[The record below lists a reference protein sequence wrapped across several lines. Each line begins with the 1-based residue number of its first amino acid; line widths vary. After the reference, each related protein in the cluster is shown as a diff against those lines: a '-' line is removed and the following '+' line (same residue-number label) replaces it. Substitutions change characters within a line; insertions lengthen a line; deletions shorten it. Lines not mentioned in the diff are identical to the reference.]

1 MAESVGTIQNKAN
14 EKLTKQSNF
23 ISDALVNK
31 LLADIGLISKNNR
44 LVFDTDYFS
53 QLENRI
59 INYTKE
65 LGYDKMVNSY
75 LSNYDKVYDNLE
87 NYYARQKILLE
98 NEAINERINEI
109 YRKQLADSFAL
120 ENAINARDLARTLR
134 EQALLGMTIK
144 EAQNNMKAL
153 LSSPSNS
160 SQTVM
165 TYRIDQVVHDAI
177 MQYDGLHNANI
188 AQQYDLKDF
197 YYFSSIIETSRPI
210 CTHIKDTFP
219 GIITKEQ
226 LKTVLDEYCP
236 NGQPSKKKIE
246 YETVNGVIRTL
257 QKGSGM
263 IDGTIV
269 SNFPVHRGG
278 YRCRHE
284 VKFTF
289 STKSSKDIAKSIIDS
304 LD

>member
-109 YRKQLADSFAL
+109 YRKQLSDSFAL

-144 EAQNNMKAL
+144 EAQANMKAL
-153 LSSPSNS
+153 SSSPSNS

-289 STKSSKDIAKSIIDS
+289 STKSSKDIAKSIIDG

>member
-144 EAQNNMKAL
+144 EAQANMKAL
-153 LSSPSNS
+153 SSSPSNS

-226 LKTVLDEYCP
+226 LETVLDEYCP

-246 YETVNGVIRTL
+246 YETVNGVVRTL

-263 IDGTIV
+263 IDGTV
-269 SNFPVHRGG
+269 LSNFAVNRGG

>member
-144 EAQNNMKAL
+144 EAQTNMKAL
-153 LSSPSNS
+153 SSSPSNS

-226 LKTVLDEYCP
+226 LETVLDEYCP

>member
-14 EKLTKQSNF
+14 EKLIKQSNF

-31 LLADIGLISKNNR
+31 LLADIGLISKDNR

-144 EAQNNMKAL
+144 EAQTNMKAL
-153 LSSPSNS
+153 SSSPSNS

-226 LKTVLDEYCP
+226 LETVLDEYCP

-246 YETVNGVIRTL
+246 YETVNGVIRTF
-257 QKGSGM
+257 KK
-263 IDGTIV
+263 V
-269 SNFPVHRGG
+269 V
-278 YRCRHE
+278 E
-284 VKFTF
+284 
-289 STKSSKDIAKSIIDS
+289 
-304 LD
+304 